1 MSPEDEDALRLDT
14 LFNWTKSRLA
24 HEKEARGNPAHLQNV
39 DQPVIIWRSSV
50 EKVFEMKSRPWI
62 ALQTGAK
69 IECHGVI
76 VGTWT
81 LTARKRR
88 RTQFGMKKYRRLQEW
103 VYVWIENEELD
114 QEFLVKM
121 PAHAYY
127 PPTLSSAS
135 YVFDAQSGSI
145 LFETPRLNL
154 FGIRASYLT
163 YHIAPRAFPGSYALT
178 VPPVLTSFATA
189 LDYPRLHEFFEYQ
202 PYVLQQRDSPSPI
215 RQNHFSLM
223 EGVLSD
229 FLPLLTAHNPVLP
242 HNPLVYLSHFL
253 EPVDFHRLNPMLEAI
268 RAHYGTSCAIFN
280 IVNFNSYLKFR
291 VLRSA
296 QYSFNV
302 LLKQVSDR
310 LAERRLVPLATH
322 VDRTMRRLFNYT
334 GCTEFNIPDVY
345 FDEEDEDFADVYFE
359 YDDLE
364 NYM

>member
-1 MSPEDEDALRLDT
+1 MYQPPVNSPQPLGLLGRASRASGRYSESYDDLAASVETQSNQSMYSVAEYYTHRPVAQLHNRHDMVFAPTPPQFLLSSFPHDTASIRSSTEDPTLQQVQNLSTFNLPEPAPTYIQSTTHLPHQPVEYHPSPIARQILSPDITMSPEDEDALRLDT

-127 PPTLSSAS
+127 PPTLPA
-135 YVFDAQSGSI
+135 
-145 LFETPRLNL
+145 R
-154 FGIRASYLT
+154 
-163 YHIAPRAFPGSYALT
+163 
-178 VPPVLTSFATA
+178 LTSSMRKVGA
-189 LDYPRLHEFFEYQ
+189 FF
-202 PYVLQQRDSPSPI
+202 LKHRD
-215 RQNHFSLM
+215 
-223 EGVLSD
+223 
-229 FLPLLTAHNPVLP
+229 
-242 HNPLVYLSHFL
+242 
-253 EPVDFHRLNPMLEAI
+253 
-268 RAHYGTSCAIFN
+268 
-280 IVNFNSYLKFR
+280 
-291 VLRSA
+291 
-296 QYSFNV
+296 
-302 LLKQVSDR
+302 
-310 LAERRLVPLATH
+310 
-322 VDRTMRRLFNYT
+322 
-334 GCTEFNIPDVY
+334 
-345 FDEEDEDFADVYFE
+345 
-359 YDDLE
+359 
-364 NYM
+364 